1 MLLVEKPGDSVIK
14 KILVIDDD
22 KLVLGSI
29 KKQLKNKNLTIQL
42 IDDPIQAFEEISKNQ
57 YDLILCDIRMKSIS
71 GLDVLKR
78 IKLKYPDIPVIII
91 TGYIDDKI
99 MENAVNLGSSDF
111 LIKPI
116 TKKVLLNSI
125 SNIFFRLYLCPGSW
139 Y

>member
-29 KKQLKNKNLTIQL
+29 EKQLKNKKLSIHL
-42 IDDPIQAFEEISKNQ
+42 IDDPVQALEEISKNQ
-57 YDLILCDIRMKSIS
+57 YDLVLCDIRMKSIS
-71 GLDVLKR
+71 GLDVLK
-78 IKLKYPDIPVIII
+78 KLKLNYPDIPVIII

-99 MENAVNLGSSDF
+99 MEKAENLGSSDF

-125 SNIFFRLYLCPGSW
+125 SNILANI
-139 Y
+139 

>member
-1 MLLVEKPGDSVIK
+1 MLLMEKPGDSVIK

-29 KKQLKNKNLTIQL
+29 EKQLKNKKLSIHL
-42 IDDPIQAFEEISKNQ
+42 IDDPVQALEEISKNQ
-57 YDLILCDIRMKSIS
+57 YDLVLCDIRMKSIS
-71 GLDVLKR
+71 GLDVLK
-78 IKLKYPDIPVIII
+78 KLKLNYPDIPVIII

-99 MENAVNLGSSDF
+99 MEKAENLGSSDF

-125 SNIFFRLYLCPGSW
+125 SNILANI
-139 Y
+139 

>member
-1 MLLVEKPGDSVIK
+1 MLLVEKPEDSVIK

-125 SNIFFRLYLCPGSW
+125 SNIFANI
-139 Y
+139 

>member
-125 SNIFFRLYLCPGSW
+125 SNIFANI
-139 Y
+139 